1 MLNKELKLN
10 ENIFGKPETKSVRQ
24 GFGEG
29 LLEAGRKHA
38 NVVVVTA
45 DLKESTA
52 ADGFAKEFPK
62 RFFDLGVAEQNL
74 VTVAAGF
81 AVSGKIP
88 FATSYAV
95 FSPGRNWEQIHT
107 TICYNDANVKLL
119 GSHAGLATGPDGAT
133 HEALEDLAL
142 MRTLPNMRVFSP
154 CDAEEARKVV
164 IMSAE
169 VMGPVYIRLSR
180 EKCPLITTPET
191 PFLPGRTD
199 MFWVSE
205 KPECAIF
212 ATGAMTYPALLA
224 ASALEKEGLRTLV
237 LNVSSVKPL
246 DGKAVL
252 AAAKKAKCVVSAE
265 DHQAAGGIGS
275 VIAEFLSANFP
286 VPQEFVGVKDVFG
299 ESGTAE
305 DLYKKHGLTKEGI
318 METVRRAVSR
328 KK

>member
-10 ENIFGKPETKSVRQ
+10 EDIFGKPETKSVRA

-29 LLEAGRKHA
+29 LLEAGRKHG
-38 NVVVVTA
+38 NVVVLTA

-74 VTVAAGF
+74 VTVASGF

-95 FSPGRNWEQIHT
+95 FSPGRNWEQIRT
-107 TICYNDANVKLL
+107 TICYNNANVKIL

-133 HEALEDLAL
+133 HQALEDLAL
-142 MRTLPNMRVFSP
+142 MRTLPGMRVFSP
-154 CDAEEARKVV
+154 CDAEEAKKAV

-180 EKCPLITTPET
+180 EKTPVITTPET

-212 ATGAMTYPALLA
+212 ATGAMVYPALLA
-224 ASALEKEGLRTLV
+224 ALALEKEGVRTLV

-252 AAAKKAKCVVSAE
+252 SAVKKAKCVVSVE
-265 DHQAAGGIGS
+265 DHQTAGGMGS
-275 VIAEFLSANFP
+275 AIAEFLSSNFP

-299 ESGTAE
+299 ESGSAD

-318 METVRRAVSR
+318 MEAVRRAVSR